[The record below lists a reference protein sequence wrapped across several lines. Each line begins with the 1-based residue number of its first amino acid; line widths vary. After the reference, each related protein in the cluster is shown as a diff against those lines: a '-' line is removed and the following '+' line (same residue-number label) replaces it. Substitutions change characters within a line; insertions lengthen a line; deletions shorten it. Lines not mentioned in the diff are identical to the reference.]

1 MDKITSINLVLRD
14 YFDLNKS
21 VERVKAVDM
30 MPYFVLA
37 GIFEKDEEKGL
48 PILYFLR
55 KLDAEGK
62 LNLIP
67 FAFADRKAV
76 YTKWFFVSG
85 NHSVSKIVGIQKKIV
100 KSKKKKA
107 VKKLKNKVKK

>member
-1 MDKITSINLVLRD
+1 MLRD
-14 YFDLNKS
+14 YFDMNKS

-37 GIFEKDEEKGL
+37 GVFEKDEEKGL

-55 KLDAEGK
+55 KLDSDNK

-85 NHSVSKIVGIQKKIV
+85 NHSVSKIVAIQKKIV
-100 KSKKKKA
+100 KNKKKKSKI
-107 VKKLKNKVKK
+107 KKSKIKKTKT